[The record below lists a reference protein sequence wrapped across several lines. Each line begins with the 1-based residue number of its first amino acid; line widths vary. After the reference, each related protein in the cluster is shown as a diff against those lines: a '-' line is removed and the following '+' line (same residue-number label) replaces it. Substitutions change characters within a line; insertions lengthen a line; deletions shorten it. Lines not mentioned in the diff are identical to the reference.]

1 LRCSRANATWKEA
14 FGTSENPSVALPPP
28 LLDGGRKAFE
38 MGTAW
43 AIEIES
49 GPAGAERVWQ
59 TVLAPVRGSD
69 GRAAAVSVVATEVTE
84 IRRAERALRL
94 ADQRKTE
101 FISMLAHEL
110 RNPLAPVVNAL
121 EVLKRDPPQAQAAR
135 LREMMQ
141 TQIRRMTRLIDDL
154 LDVSR
159 VNLGKVSLKVE
170 DVSLAE
176 VCHAAVESLRHT
188 FEARRQELRLAV
200 DRSLPQVRADRVRL
214 EQVLCNLLANASK
227 YGREGGFV
235 ALSAQASA
243 HRVRIVVE
251 DDGRGIDA
259 KFLPCVFELFA
270 QDDVPLDRADG
281 GLGIGLAL
289 VKSLVELHGGEVH
302 AFSEGAGK
310 GSRFVVQLPL
320 VRAATQAQAATA
332 EGE

>member
-1 LRCSRANATWKEA
+1 
-14 FGTSENPSVALPPP
+14 
-28 LLDGGRKAFE
+28 LLDGARKAFE

-49 GPAGAERVWQ
+49 GPPGAERVWQ

-69 GRAAAVSVVATEVTE
+69 GRPAAVSVVATEVTE

-121 EVLKRDPPQAQAAR
+121 EVLKRDPPQAQAVR
-135 LREMMQ
+135 MREMMQ

-159 VNLGKVSLKVE
+159 VNLGKVTLKVE

-176 VCHAAVESLRHT
+176 VCGAAVESLRHT

-200 DRSLPQVRADRVRL
+200 DRSLPEVRGDKVRL

-243 HRVRIVVE
+243 HCVRIVVE
-251 DDGRGIDA
+251 DDGRGIA
-259 KFLPCVFELFA
+259 PKFLPCVFELFA
-270 QDDVPLDRADG
+270 QDDVPLDRAEG

-320 VRAATQAQAATA
+320 VRAATRPQAATA
-332 EGE
+332 AGE